1 MKARIYLPAKTSMQ
15 SGRHKAKIWILEFE
29 TPRLQYIEPL
39 MKWTGTRETQSQV
52 KLYFTTCDEACQYAR
67 QRGLDYEVF
76 MPQFLT
82 FKPKSYSDNFRADRL
97 R

>member
-1 MKARIYLPAKTSMQ
+1 MKAHIYLPAKTSMQ
-15 SGRHKAKIWILEFE
+15 SGRHKTKNWILEFK
-29 TPRLQYIEPL
+29 TSRLQYIEPL

-52 KLYFTTCDEACQYAR
+52 KLYFATCEEACQYAR
-67 QRGLDYEVF
+67 QHGLDYNVSE
-76 MPQFLT
+76 PQSPA